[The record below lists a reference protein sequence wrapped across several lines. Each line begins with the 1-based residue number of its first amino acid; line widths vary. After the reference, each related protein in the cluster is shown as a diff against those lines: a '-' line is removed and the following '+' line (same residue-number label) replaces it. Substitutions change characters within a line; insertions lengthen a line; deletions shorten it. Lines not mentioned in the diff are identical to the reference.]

1 MGRRSIMATF
11 SIFVHAVVLLTLA
24 TADLWRPISEWP
36 SPHRALAFVEPPR
49 VVHLEDIQ
57 LPPQTRRAP
66 TRPSIEPAGRV
77 QPSELAPIA
86 EPRNF
91 TPEGER
97 QELRSLS
104 LGDPGPI
111 DKLLGGPGDAVAPPP
126 PPILSSPPP
135 QNRAPLRPH
144 SGIKPPQRLV
154 NVAPVY
160 PALAL
165 SARKEGIVIIDA
177 TIDERGNVTETR
189 ILRSIPL
196 LDEAAVAAVRQW
208 KFSPTLLNGVA
219 VPIVMTV
226 TVNFTLT
233 P

>member
-1 MGRRSIMATF
+1 
-11 SIFVHAVVLLTLA
+11 
-24 TADLWRPISEWP
+24 
-36 SPHRALAFVEPPR
+36 
-49 VVHLEDIQ
+49 
-57 LPPQTRRAP
+57 
-66 TRPSIEPAGRV
+66 
-77 QPSELAPIA
+77 
-86 EPRNF
+86 
-91 TPEGER
+91 
-97 QELRSLS
+97 
-104 LGDPGPI
+104 
-111 DKLLGGPGDAVAPPP
+111 
-126 PPILSSPPP
+126 
-135 QNRAPLRPH
+135 LRPH